1 MEFIDKTQTSNIK
14 HAYQLLDG
22 FLKRCSQGVNWPSDL
37 YDAMK
42 SDKNPSVPNAKTTTY
57 NDLRQILLTEN
68 QHRCCYCMREIKE
81 FDTTLEHIIPN
92 KVADQTKYDEY
103 KQYYSQSDWQKMIF
117 AKDFLKS
124 PKWPY
129 RSYPYTIAYENLIP
143 SCNGKFARINTPL
156 NSHSGDSRVSKSCNN
171 KRGNDFVIPFVI
183 NNQMVSEFEYKKDGR
198 IVWTVNKAITGQK
211 RIDLLKER
219 KETIDRLGLNCDE
232 LVAIRRIWF
241 FLANNG
247 LDLQK
252 DKDRTIF
259 FLSED
264 DKLTQQEKDMLTN
277 FWSENYWSLL
287 EEYKYFNDVN
297 KFG

>member
-14 HAYQLLDG
+14 HANQLLNG
-22 FLKRCSQGVNWPSDL
+22 FLYRCSQGVNWPSDL

-42 SDKNPSVPNAKTTTY
+42 SDKNPSVPNANTTY
-57 NDLRQILLTEN
+57 NELRKILLKEN
-68 QHRCCYCMREIKE
+68 QQRCCYCMREIKE

-129 RSYPYTIAYENLIP
+129 RSYPHTIAYENLIP

-156 NSHSGDSRVSKSCNN
+156 NSHSGNSRVSKSCNN

>member
-14 HAYQLLDG
+14 HAHQLLDG
-22 FLKRCSQGVNWPSDL
+22 FLNRCSQGVNWPSDL

-42 SDKNPSVPNAKTTTY
+42 SDKNPSVPNANTTY
-57 NDLRQILLTEN
+57 NELRKILLKEN

-129 RSYPYTIAYENLIP
+129 RSYPHTIAYENLIP

-156 NSHSGDSRVSKSCNN
+156 NSHSGNSRVSKSCNN

-183 NNQMVSEFEYKKDGR
+183 NNQMVSEFKYKEDGR
-198 IVWTVNKAITGQK
+198 IVWTVDKNITGQE
-211 RIDLLKER
+211 RDDLLIKHKEA
-219 KETIDRLGLNCDE
+219 IDKLGLNCDE

>member
-42 SDKNPSVPNAKTTTY
+42 SDKNPSVPNANTTY
-57 NDLRQILLTEN
+57 NELRKILLKEN
-68 QHRCCYCMREIKE
+68 QLRCCYCMREIKE

-103 KQYYSQSDWQKMIF
+103 EQYYSQSDWQKMIF

-129 RSYPYTIAYENLIP
+129 RSYPHTIAYENLIP

-156 NSHSGDSRVSKSCNN
+156 NSHSGNSRVSKSCNN

-264 DKLTQQEKDMLTN
+264 NKLTPQEKEMLNN
-277 FWSENYWSLL
+277 FWQDNYWSLL
-287 EEYKYFNDVN
+287 EEYRYFNDAQ
-297 KFG
+297 KFT